1 MVGEG
6 HEGTAVS
13 GYHPFIALLCNKSL
27 AVGCFPSD
35 FKRAVVRPLLKKGG
49 LDTSQMKN
57 YRPVSNLSFLSK
69 LLERVVQRRLQEF
82 LNSNNL
88 MPETVSLS
96 PVSQH
101 RNGCNEGL

>member
-1 MVGEG
+1 MK
-6 HEGTAVS
+6 TLLS
-13 GYHPFIALLCNKSL
+13 PFITLLCNKSL

-35 FKRAVVRPLLKKGG
+35 FKRAVVRPLLKDG
-49 LDTSQMKN
+49 LDISQMKN

-82 LNSNNL
+82 LDSNNL
-88 MPETVSLS
+88 MPESLS

-101 RNGCNEGL
+101 RNGCDEG